1 MWRDYAGTAT
11 QRERP
16 RERDTREGER
26 ERAGEKERASG
37 QGNHLAMQMALFSQE
52 IMSFTMAETMANM
65 VKELEHVFCSSTSP
79 RIQH

>member
-16 RERDTREGER
+16 RERDRRER
-26 ERAGEKERASG
+26 ERAREKERASG

-65 VKELEHVFCSSTSP
+65 VKEL
-79 RIQH
+79 

>member
-1 MWRDYAGTAT
+1 MRG
-11 QRERP
+11 QRHKEND

-26 ERAGEKERASG
+26 KRAGEKEASG